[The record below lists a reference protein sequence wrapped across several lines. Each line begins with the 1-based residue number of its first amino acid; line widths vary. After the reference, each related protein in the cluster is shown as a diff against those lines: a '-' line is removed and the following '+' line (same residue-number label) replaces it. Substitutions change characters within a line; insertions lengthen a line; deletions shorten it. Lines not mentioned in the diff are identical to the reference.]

1 MSLLSNDD
9 LSWMRDMIEMTM
21 PGTCY
26 IINPAGTSVSDGM
39 GGFSN
44 NVATVGTSIC
54 RLDIKAGHEAQ
65 AGGGYIPFTQ
75 TILTLPHDTVI
86 TTKNQVKFDDDTYNV
101 VTVYDDRSWH
111 ACTRCQLERV

>member
-1 MSLLSNDD
+1 MTLITNDD
-9 LSWMRDMIEMTM
+9 LSWMRDTLELAM

-26 IINPAGTSVSDGM
+26 ILTGTLTSDGM
-39 GGFSN
+39 GGN
-44 NVATVGTSIC
+44 TTNWGTIGTAIC
-54 RLDIKAGHEAQ
+54 RLDIKGGHEAQ

-75 TILTLPHDTVI
+75 TILTLPHDAIV
-86 TTKNQVKFDDDTYNV
+86 TTANRVKYDDDTYNV